1 MSNESRRGYNP
12 REINGRARAGRPSS
26 PPPHRRRRRRSN
38 PWPAILL
45 AALLVGAVA
54 VGVVACSRQADP
66 GSTSSESPSSS
77 SELSGAAIPSSS
89 SAADD
94 PSSPSEPESTSSDSE
109 SASASSESSSSASE
123 PEDLPAS
130 ATTDGDWRLVLVNP
144 THKLN
149 GDYDV
154 ELAPVNANYQL
165 DARIVEDMQA
175 MIAAA
180 KEAGYSLQICSAYRS
195 TDRSRV
201 LYNNKVNQ
209 YKAAGYSDEDAAVEA
224 AKWVAPP
231 GTSEHNTGLAAD
243 IVSADYFTK
252 YADLEHDF
260 ETFDEFKWLYANCA
274 DYGFI
279 LRYPKDKQEITGIT
293 YEPWHYRYVGREH
306 AKKIMEQKI
315 CLEEYLGELD

>member
-1 MSNESRRGYNP
+1 MSNESRRGYDP

-109 SASASSESSSSASE
+109 SASSESSSSASE

>member
-1 MSNESRRGYNP
+1 MSNESRRGYDP

-94 PSSPSEPESTSSDSE
+94 PSLPSEPESTSSDSE
-109 SASASSESSSSASE
+109 SASSESSSSASE